1 MATIEPNQM
10 RRAHRVTVPLT
21 IVINKKAYKTK
32 DWSMTGAGIEGF
44 APDMEIGETIDASIV
59 LAMKNAKLE
68 IPVKLKLKVKGKESS
83 GFEFIEL
90 SEQNKG
96 VLRKFL
102 ELSIEGRLDQTD
114 ALLSIYHEPII
125 DTPITESIVLSDAEE
140 STLKQAFQKRAKLY
154 IQLGIAFFILILL
167 TIYYNTS
174 YVYRSIGTVTGNFV
188 KVSPAISGKLK
199 YINVHVGEIVHPKD
213 LLFELDDKMI
223 LNQLDIIEEK
233 IADTKSL
240 SGSKTTSTTIVSPNK
255 QLVHLLKK
263 QLDKEYKNYLNAQM
277 LYRDRLITY
286 SDFQVIAT
294 RYENTQ
300 IKYYQAKKSSAKK
313 TVTQSTNTN
322 IFSFLTEL
330 KLRRE
335 ELINKLNYLHVFSE
349 VRGRIYAIKSKIG
362 NFVNSS
368 DNVMVIE
375 TPTDSF
381 VVCKVNQA
389 EALGIHKNMEVKIY
403 APSTNTTY
411 DAYVQTVGNLA
422 LNIESEITSEV
433 SLKEVT
439 VKIMFK
445 NTKVRLPL
453 NERVKVWFYRPLF

>member
-1 MATIEPNQM
+1 MATIESNQM

-21 IVINKKAYKTK
+21 IVINKQAYRAKN
-32 DWSMTGAGIEGF
+32 WSMTGAGIEDF
-44 APDMEIGETIDASIV
+44 VPDMEIGETIDASIV
-59 LAMKNAKLE
+59 LAMQDAKLE
-68 IPVKLKLKVKGKESS
+68 ISVTLELKVKREDSS
-83 GFEFIEL
+83 GFEFIKL
-90 SEQNKG
+90 SEKNKRI
-96 VLRKFL
+96 LREFL

-114 ALLSIYHEPII
+114 ALISIYNEPIV

-174 YVYRSIGTVTGNFV
+174 YIYRSIGTVTGNFV

-199 YINVHVGEIVHPKD
+199 YINIRVGEIVHPKD

-233 IADTKSL
+233 IADTQSL
-240 SGSKTTSTTIVSPNK
+240 SGSRTTSTTIMPPNK
-255 QLVHLLKK
+255 KLVRLLKK
-263 QLDKEYKNYLNAQM
+263 QLDKEYKNYLNAQT

-286 SDFQVIAT
+286 SDFQVIAS

-300 IKYYQAKKSSAKK
+300 IRYYQAQKSSSKK
-313 TVTQSTNTN
+313 TVTHSTNTN
-322 IFSFLTEL
+322 ILSFLTEL

-349 VRGRIYAIKSKIG
+349 VRGRVYAIKSKIG

-368 DNVMVIE
+368 DNVMIIE
-375 TPTDSF
+375 TPSNSF
-381 VVCKVNQA
+381 VVCKVKQA
-389 EALGIHKNMEVKIY
+389 EALGIHKNMEVKVY
-403 APSTNTTY
+403 APSTDTTY

-439 VKIMFK
+439 IKIMFK
-445 NTKVRLPL
+445 NRKVRLAL

>member
-1 MATIEPNQM
+1 MATIESNQM

-21 IVINKKAYKTK
+21 IVIDKKAYRAK
-32 DWSMTGAGIEGF
+32 DWSMTGAGIEDF
-44 APDMEIGETIDASIV
+44 VPEMEIGETIDASIV
-59 LAMKNAKLE
+59 LLMQDAKLE
-68 IPVKLKLKVKGKESS
+68 IPVKLELKVKREDSS

-90 SEQNKG
+90 SEKNKR
-96 VLRKFL
+96 VLREFL

-114 ALLSIYHEPII
+114 ALISIYNEPIV

-140 STLKQAFQKRAKLY
+140 STLKQAFQKRARLY
-154 IQLGIAFFILILL
+154 IQLGIAFFIIILL

-174 YVYRSIGTVTGNFV
+174 YIYRSIGTVTGNFV

-240 SGSKTTSTTIVSPNK
+240 SGSRTTSTTVVPVNK
-255 QLVHLLKK
+255 ELVHLLKN
-263 QLDKEYKNYLNAQM
+263 QLDKEYDNYLNAQT
-277 LYRDRLITY
+277 LYHDRLITY
-286 SDFQVIAT
+286 SDFQVIAN

-300 IKYYQAKKSSAKK
+300 IRYYQAKKSSAKR
-313 TVTQSTNTN
+313 TVTRTTNTN
-322 IFSFLTEL
+322 ILSFSTEL
-330 KLRRE
+330 KLHRE

-368 DNVMVIE
+368 DNVMIIE
-375 TPTDSF
+375 TPSDSF
-381 VVCKVNQA
+381 VVCKVKQA
-389 EALGIHKNMEVKIY
+389 EALGIHKNMEVKVY
-403 APSTNTTY
+403 APSTDTTY

-422 LNIESEITSEV
+422 LNIESEITGEV
-433 SLKEVT
+433 SLKEIT
-439 VKIMFK
+439 IKIIFK
-445 NTKVRLPL
+445 NKKVRLPL
-453 NERVKVWFYRPLF
+453 NERVKVWFYRPLL